1 MSLLDEICAK
11 IRNWQFELSRH
22 ATNQSIIR
30 HITMQ
35 EVREAIETCKM
46 LEDYP
51 EDKYG
56 PSCLILGFTKSK
68 RPLHIQCS
76 YPSRPLIK
84 IITLYEPDPL
94 QWIDF
99 KIRKKMPNE
108 AIQNEILIE
117 QKVTYT
123 LEMNGKFF
131 LIENVPARVNVET
144 GEQYFSPKTVDR
156 LQQVVWQGQPTRTVT
171 LPVYEFTNST

>member
-30 HITMQ
+30 HITMR
-35 EVREAIETCKM
+35 EVREAIEMCEM

-56 PSCLILGFTKSK
+56 PSCLIFGLTKSK

-76 YPSRPLIK
+76 YLSRPLIK

-99 KIRKKMPNE
+99 KIRRKN
-108 AIQNEILIE
+108 A
-117 QKVTYT
+117 
-123 LEMNGKFF
+123 
-131 LIENVPARVNVET
+131 
-144 GEQYFSPKTVDR
+144 
-156 LQQVVWQGQPTRTVT
+156 
-171 LPVYEFTNST
+171 